1 MNHTEAN
8 DVLEEIK
15 AMFPDWT
22 VWARSL
28 PDVPATARVW
38 TKSLMTQDKRD
49 VLDIID
55 EYTTGKRKAPTS
67 YEYERL
73 IFGIVAAA
81 REIRDKDTQRS
92 EQQQRIRSWHDE
104 QDAAAKRRS
113 SYKPS
118 NRNMML
124 AMVKFKNEVERIERL
139 VMRSRGNW
147 TKEDHELYR
156 ESCKEIEREFL
167 ASESRGV
174 VS

>member
-1 MNHTEAN
+1 MNQTEAT
-8 DVLEEIK
+8 DIMTELK

-22 VWARSL
+22 AWARAL

-38 TKSLMTQDKRD
+38 TKSLMTQDNHD

-104 QDAAAKRRS
+104 QDAAAKRRAE
-113 SYKPS
+113 YKTI
-118 NRNMML
+118 RDRGMGW
-124 AMVKFKNEVERIERL
+124 AAKEFERL
-139 VMRSRGNW
+139 VNLRISETGRPRSQW
-147 TKEDHELYR
+147 TQDDDSWYR
-156 ESCKEIEREFL
+156 EQMNE
-167 ASESRGV
+167 V
-174 VS
+174 VKQVGEMRC